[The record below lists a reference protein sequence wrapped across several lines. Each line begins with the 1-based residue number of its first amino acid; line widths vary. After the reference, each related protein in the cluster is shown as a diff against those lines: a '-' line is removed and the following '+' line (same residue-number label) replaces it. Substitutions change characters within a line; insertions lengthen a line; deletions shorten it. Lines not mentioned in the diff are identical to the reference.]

1 MLTLEAEA
9 GGSATGQPGLPS
21 EFQDSQ
27 DSNTHPPASPTFST
41 EVIGLVSTETEAC
54 KTQTFYIACGIED
67 VEAGGLL
74 QSGSQHGLH
83 IETRPPP
90 NKIESKQKVWGS
102 PLLPHDFQLTYIISK
117 FNLQSLLKVGG

>member
-27 DSNTHPPASPTFST
+27 DSNTHTPASPTFST

-83 IETRPPP
+83 IETCPPP
-90 NKIESKQKVWGS
+90 NKKRKQTESLGFAT
-102 PLLPHDFQLTYIISK
+102 PPP
-117 FNLQSLLKVGG
+117 

>member
-27 DSNTHPPASPTFST
+27 DSNTHTPASPTFST

-83 IETRPPP
+83 IETRPPQT
-90 NKIESKQKVWGS
+90 KSKANRKSGVRHSS
-102 PLLPHDFQLTYIISK
+102 PMIS
-117 FNLQSLLKVGG
+117 N